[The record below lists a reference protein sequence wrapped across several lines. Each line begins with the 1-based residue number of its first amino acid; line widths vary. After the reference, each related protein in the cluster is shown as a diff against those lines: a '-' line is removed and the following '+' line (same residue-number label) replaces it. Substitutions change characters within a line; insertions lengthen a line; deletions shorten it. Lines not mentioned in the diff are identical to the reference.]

1 MANSYPTDLTDTQC
15 RRIEPSLSKPKSRGR
30 RPVDKAKIIPLPTSS
45 KSKGKKS
52 PGPKHPGGRSR
63 KRPAC
68 PEALQE
74 DGGGFLSLLLQRI
87 GWADLNSLLH
97 RKHAAGRPE
106 HRLARGQLLA
116 AILFHYTVTW
126 AGTLGEHL
134 FWLLK
139 IKMSESTLSERR
151 QALPFTVFE
160 ELLRR
165 VLRPLSNPSPEASY
179 NGLRLTAIDG
189 VKFSL
194 ANSAAV
200 RERGHKGKNQKGPH
214 TFAGLQCAA
223 LVEVISHN
231 PLATSLSW
239 TGDSEWKLA
248 QPLLERLP
256 EKCLLLADRHYGCA
270 DFLLSAWAKLQPSGG
285 HFLVRARQ
293 NLKIVREIKRL
304 SDGSRIVEI
313 KNSETGELLQVRE
326 IQATL
331 QREGYRPVH
340 LRLWTSLMDELQA
353 PALELVKLYAT
364 RWEEELYFRELKREL
379 KLNNV
384 LYSQTP
390 ETAAQEVAAM
400 IIGSSLIAEER
411 SNLEPGQCPTHR
423 ISFIKVWEILEPLW
437 LTLLLG
443 ADILTE
449 SQKQQL
455 CDRFHQ
461 LASRQAMAKKRTR
474 SCARALCRPHRPWPK
489 KKDQPSSNAPLTVA
503 ILTA

>member
-1 MANSYPTDLTDTQC
+1 M
-15 RRIEPSLSKPKSRGR
+15 PKHPASVRNADR
-30 RPVDKAKIIPLPTSS
+30 
-45 KSKGKKS
+45 KKS
-52 PGPKHPGGRSR
+52 PVAKQPVDRRRKLPASPKTRELLS
-63 KRPAC
+63 
-68 PEALQE
+68 E
-74 DGGGFLSLLLQRI
+74 DGGGFLSLLLKRI
-87 GWADLNSLLH
+87 DWVNLNSLQQ

-116 AILFHYTVTW
+116 AIIFHYTVTL

-134 FWLLK
+134 FWLLGV
-139 IKMSESTLSERR
+139 KMSESSLSERR

-165 VLRPLSNPSPEASY
+165 VLRPLSKPSPGASY
-179 NGLRLTAIDG
+179 KGLRLSGIDG

-194 ANSAAV
+194 SNSQAV
-200 RERGHKGKNQKGPH
+200 RERGHKGKNQKGRH

-223 LVEVISHN
+223 LVELISHN
-231 PLATSLSW
+231 PLAARLSW

-248 QPLLERLP
+248 QPLLDQLP

-270 DFLLSAWAKLQPSGG
+270 DFLLAAWAKLQLLGG
-285 HFLVRARQ
+285 HFLVRVKR
-293 NLKIVREIKRL
+293 NLKVVREIKRL
-304 SDGSRIVEI
+304 SEGSRIVEI
-313 KNSETGELLQVRE
+313 KDSETGETLRVRE
-326 IQATL
+326 IRARL
-331 QREGYRPVH
+331 QRDGYPPVH
-340 LRLWTSLMDELQA
+340 LRLWASLLDEVQA
-353 PALELVKLYAT
+353 PALELVQLYAT

-423 ISFIKVWEILEPLW
+423 ISFIKVWETLEPLW

-443 ADILTE
+443 ADILTDT
-449 SQKQQL
+449 QKQQL

-461 LASRQAMAKKRTR
+461 LASRRAMAKKRTR
-474 SCARALCRPHRPWPK
+474 SCPRALCRPHRPWPK
-489 KKDQPSSNAPLTVA
+489 KNNQPSSNAPLTAA
-503 ILTA
+503 IITA

>member
-1 MANSYPTDLTDTQC
+1 MHKHPA
-15 RRIEPSLSKPKSRGR
+15 
-30 RPVDKAKIIPLPTSS
+30 PV
-45 KSKGKKS
+45 SKGSRKKS
-52 PGPKHPGGRSR
+52 FVAKRPLGHAR
-63 KRPAC
+63 KPPAC
-68 PEALQE
+68 PETLKLLSE
-74 DGGGFLSLLLQRI
+74 DGGGFLSLLLKRI
-87 GWADLNSLLH
+87 DWVSLNSLQQ

-106 HRLARGQLLA
+106 RRLARGRLLA
-116 AILFHYTVTW
+116 AIVFHYTVTW

-134 FWLLK
+134 FWLLGV
-139 IKMSESTLSERR
+139 KMSESSLSERR

-165 VLRPLSNPSPEASY
+165 VLRPLSNPSPQASY
-179 NGLRLTAIDG
+179 KGLRLSGMDG

-194 ANSAAV
+194 ANSQAV
-200 RERGHKGKNQKGPH
+200 KERGHKGKNSKGRH

-223 LVEVISHN
+223 LVELISHN
-231 PLATSLSW
+231 PLAARLSW

-248 QPLLERLP
+248 QPLLDHLP
-256 EKCLLLADRHYGCA
+256 AKCLLLADRFYGCA
-270 DFLLSAWAKLQPSGG
+270 DFLLAAWAKLQLLAG
-285 HFLVRARQ
+285 HFLVRVRQ

-304 SDGSRIVEI
+304 SDGSRLVEI
-313 KNSETGELLQVRE
+313 KDSETGEILRVRE

-331 QREGYRPVH
+331 QREGYRPVP
-340 LRLWTSLMDELQA
+340 LRLWTSLLDELQA
-353 PALELVKLYAT
+353 PALELVQLYAT
-364 RWEEELYFRELKREL
+364 RWEQELYFRELKREL

-423 ISFIKVWEILEPLW
+423 ISFIKVWETLEPLW

-443 ADILTE
+443 ADILTDT
-449 SQKQQL
+449 QKQQL
-455 CDRFHQ
+455 CERFHQ
-461 LASRQAMAKKRTR
+461 LASQRAMAKKRTR
-474 SCARALCRPHRPWPK
+474 SCPRALCRPHRPWPK
-489 KKDQPSSNAPLTVA
+489 KSNQPTSNAPLTVS

>member
-1 MANSYPTDLTDTQC
+1 MGKTKIS
-15 RRIEPSLSKPKSRGR
+15 KSRGQRSR
-30 RPVDKAKIIPLPTSS
+30 RPKRPA
-45 KSKGKKS
+45 
-52 PGPKHPGGRSR
+52 GPSR
-63 KRPAC
+63 KSPAC
-68 PEALQE
+68 PEVLQA
-74 DGGGFLSLLLQRI
+74 DGGGFLSLLLKRI
-87 GWADLNSLLH
+87 DWANLNSLQQ

-106 HRLARGQLLA
+106 HRLVRGQLLA
-116 AILFHYTVTW
+116 AIIFHYTVSF

-134 FWLLK
+134 FWLLGM
-139 IKMSESTLSERR
+139 KMSESSLSERR

-165 VLRPLSNPSPEASY
+165 VLRPLSNPSAEASY
-179 NGLRLTAIDG
+179 QGLRLCAIDG

-194 ANSAAV
+194 ANSQAV
-200 RERGHKGKNQKGPH
+200 KERGHKGKNSKGPH

-223 LVEVISHN
+223 LLELISHN
-231 PLATSLSW
+231 PLAACLSW
-239 TGDSEWKLA
+239 TGASEWKLA
-248 QPLLERLP
+248 QALLEQLP

-270 DFLLSAWAKLQPSGG
+270 HFLLAAWAKLQPLGG

-313 KNSETGELLQVRE
+313 KDSATGEILRLRE

-331 QREGYRPVH
+331 QRAGYRPVS
-340 LRLWTSLMDELQA
+340 LRLWTSLMDEFQA
-353 PALELVKLYAT
+353 PALELVQLYAT

-423 ISFIKVWEILEPLW
+423 ISFIKVWETLEPLW

-443 ADILTE
+443 ADILTDT
-449 SQKQQL
+449 QKQQL
-455 CDRFHQ
+455 CERFHH
-461 LASRQAMAKKRTR
+461 LASQRAMAKKRTR
-474 SCARALCRPHRPWPK
+474 SCPRALCRPHRPWPK
-489 KKDQPSSNAPLTVA
+489 KANQPSTDEPLTVT
-503 ILTA
+503 ILTS